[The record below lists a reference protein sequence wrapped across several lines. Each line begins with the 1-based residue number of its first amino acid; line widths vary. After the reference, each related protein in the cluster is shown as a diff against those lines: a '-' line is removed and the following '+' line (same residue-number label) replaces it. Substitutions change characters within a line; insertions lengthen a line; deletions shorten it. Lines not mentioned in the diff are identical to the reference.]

1 MRFLPPH
8 PYFKATAITFVLA
21 GCGEW
26 FMDLVRSNKMYRGFP
41 PRNTPDTMHNL
52 IFNFR
57 GFLDLDLHNMC
68 PWTIDLE

>member
-41 PRNTPDTMHNL
+41 PRNTPRHHAQSDIQLQGLPGPGPSQHVS
-52 IFNFR
+52 
-57 GFLDLDLHNMC
+57 LDYRS
-68 PWTIDLE
+68 